1 MELYSAEV
9 SYIRNDV
16 DSIKAIGE
24 QKEIM
29 RSVYIATIVLAS
41 VSMISVAAFALLYR
55 IRVKK
60 TEAQLQDTLL
70 SSQGGSLVE

>member
-1 MELYSAEV
+1 
-9 SYIRNDV
+9 
-16 DSIKAIGE
+16 
-24 QKEIM
+24 M
-29 RSVYIATIVLAS
+29 RTVYIATIVLAS

-60 TEAQLQDTLL
+60 TRAQLQDTLL